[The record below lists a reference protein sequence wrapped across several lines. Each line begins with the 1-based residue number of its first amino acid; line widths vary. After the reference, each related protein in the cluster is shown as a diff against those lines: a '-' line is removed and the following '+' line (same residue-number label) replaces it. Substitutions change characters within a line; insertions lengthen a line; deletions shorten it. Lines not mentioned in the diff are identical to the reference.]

1 MCIYIQVCIYRYR
14 ERDVH
19 IHKPT
24 EQRTSQHHLN
34 SRGHREIPGPGAAQW
49 GTAGLCPGANRWGT
63 PADMWGNEAAK
74 TNGDLSK
81 TMGESYGTYLELI
94 WNYRILEGNEVL
106 KGFNDDPTS
115 AIL

>member
-1 MCIYIQVCIYRYR
+1 
-14 ERDVH
+14 
-19 IHKPT
+19 
-24 EQRTSQHHLN
+24 
-34 SRGHREIPGPGAAQW
+34 
-49 GTAGLCPGANRWGT
+49 
-63 PADMWGNEAAK
+63 MWGNEAAK

-94 WNYRILEGNEVL
+94 WNYRISEEGNEVL